1 MQLPV
6 VTVITSENSGA
17 MIKVDKE
24 QIDSK
29 LTMFFLSTADIDY
42 SHPDLA
48 LLLGLHLCSLVATD
62 PSHIIRAKPGQLM
75 QKGVENNLPEKLPSP
90 ARCDS
95 VHVSNAYKISLET
108 VECPRTAR

>member
-17 MIKVDKE
+17 MIKIYKE

-42 SHPDLA
+42 SHPGLA
-48 LLLGLHLCSLVATD
+48 HLLGLYLCSLVTTD
-62 PSHIIRAKPGQLM
+62 PSHIIRAKPGQSM
-75 QKGVENNLPEKLPSP
+75 QKGVENNLPEKIALT
-90 ARCDS
+90 R
-95 VHVSNAYKISLET
+95 SL
-108 VECPRTAR
+108 R